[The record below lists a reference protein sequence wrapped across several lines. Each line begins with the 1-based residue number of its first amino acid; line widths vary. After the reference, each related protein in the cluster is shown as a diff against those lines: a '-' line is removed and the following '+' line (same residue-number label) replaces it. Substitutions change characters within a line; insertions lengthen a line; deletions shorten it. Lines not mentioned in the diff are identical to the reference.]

1 MGNLIKQMKE
11 SIAKSGTSKKDIIF
25 FPADSVHRIRFLQEL
40 DDGEEFLFH
49 SDFNAGI
56 NALCTDPEDNEDCE
70 YCRDGVKL
78 QANFIWS
85 VWDYDSSSV
94 KLLKFKAS
102 GVSPVPA
109 LIEMYEEFG
118 TIMDRDYKIKKV
130 GKGTGSSFVVTPM
143 DKEKFTNKKAKPY
156 NRKEMEKLLLA
167 AFNTK
172 VEGSDESDDEAEP
185 EEKVTKKAKKAK
197 KSFKNKLFEMGLDEL
212 KEIAK
217 ELGMS
222 KKELRNYDDEEE
234 LAEELLDSFEEEDI
248 KDVYDELNEESD
260 EDE

>member
-11 SIAKSGTSKKDIIF
+11 SIAKSGSSKKDIIF

-40 DDGEEFLFH
+40 DDGEEFMFH

-56 NALCTDPEDNEDCE
+56 NALCTDPEDNESCE

-172 VEGSDESDDEAEP
+172 VEDEADEEP
-185 EEKVTKKAKKAK
+185 EEKPTKKAKKSK
-197 KSFKNKLFEMGLDEL
+197 KSFKDKLFEMDLDEL
-212 KEIAK
+212 KDIAM

-222 KKELRNYDDEEE
+222 KKELRNYEDEEE
-234 LAEELLDSFEEEDI
+234 LANELLDSFEEEDI
-248 KDVYDELNEESD
+248 EDVYNELSEGE